1 MILGVSVFW
10 VTEVSFLKQK
20 CPLGGQNCPFF
31 LADDRSVLFTGFFG
45 QECPFPKVNQTNGQW
60 INDKLKQL
68 GDQPINSEK
77 TQLLDQPKKIPM
89 VDQRINIEKKQSSN
103 NGSAAKM
110 GSAMKVS
117 KVSFSAKP

>member
-1 MILGVSVFW
+1 MSL
-10 VTEVSFLKQK
+10 EKQIFVQWINGK
-20 CPLGGQNCPFF
+20 I
-31 LADDRSVLFTGFFG
+31 
-45 QECPFPKVNQTNGQW
+45 NQTNGQR

-103 NGSAAKM
+103 NGSTVKM
-110 GSAMKVS
+110 GSVMKVS